1 MTFDWREDGYFWAF
15 PKRATTNAGFATFS
29 PPFDGVKEK
38 AVSYSREIGGVKKVS
53 GGFIPFSF
61 EPPLWDRDTRT
72 VLIGDAAGL
81 ANSFHG
87 GGIHTGLLSAK
98 IVADNIDSLDRYQK
112 ELMGRMEDELQFAEV
127 ASSFREEERL
137 GELIR
142 EDDNI
147 RDATHPSFFRKVSV
161 FAKWK
166 VPIF

>member
-1 MTFDWREDGYFWAF
+1 M
-15 PKRATTNAGFATFS
+15 
-29 PPFDGVKEK
+29 
-38 AVSYSREIGGVKKVS
+38 
-53 GGFIPFSF
+53 
-61 EPPLWDRDTRT
+61 
-72 VLIGDAAGL
+72 
-81 ANSFHG
+81 
-87 GGIHTGLLSAK
+87 
-98 IVADNIDSLDRYQK
+98 ADNIDSLDRYQK